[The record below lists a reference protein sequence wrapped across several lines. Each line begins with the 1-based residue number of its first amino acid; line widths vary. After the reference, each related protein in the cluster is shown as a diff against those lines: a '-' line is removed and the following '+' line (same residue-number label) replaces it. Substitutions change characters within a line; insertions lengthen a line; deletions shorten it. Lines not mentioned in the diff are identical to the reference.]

1 MVTGDIGSRDADGYF
16 WFHGRSDDVI
26 TSSGYRIGPT
36 EIEDVLLSSPAVKI
50 VAVVGV
56 PDERRTELIK
66 AVVVLAE
73 GVQPS
78 EELTASLQDLVRKKL
93 AKHEVPHIIEYADS
107 LPMTPTGKILRRE
120 LRGT

>member
-1 MVTGDIGSRDADGYF
+1 YF

-56 PDERRTELIK
+56 PDEQRTELIK

-73 GVQPS
+73 GEQPS
-78 EELTASLQDLVRKKL
+78 DELTASLKALVRNKL
-93 AKHEVPHIIEYADS
+93 ARHEVPHIIEYADS
-107 LPMTPTGKILRRE
+107 LPMTATGKILRRE
-120 LRGT
+120 LRG

>member
-1 MVTGDIGSRDADGYF
+1 M
-16 WFHGRSDDVI
+16 

-36 EIEDVLLSSPAVKI
+36 EIEDTLLSSAAVKI

-66 AVVVLAE
+66 AVVVLAA
-73 GVQPS
+73 GVDPS
-78 EELTASLQDLVRKKL
+78 PELTASLQDLVRKKL

-120 LRGT
+120 LRG